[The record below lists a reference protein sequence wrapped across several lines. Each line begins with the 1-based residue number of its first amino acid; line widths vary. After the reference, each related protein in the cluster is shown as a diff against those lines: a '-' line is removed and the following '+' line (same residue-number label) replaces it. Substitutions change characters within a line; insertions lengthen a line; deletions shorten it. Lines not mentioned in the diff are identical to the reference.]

1 MKGCQLRN
9 PQSKLGCHRTG
20 SHNWSQCRAFEISP
34 SQKSSF
40 CWVFYFACS
49 HRGGSCS
56 CSRSGRS
63 QFSSLKV
70 SGHFPLSRSPEP
82 LPHFRFPLEIL
93 MDHPGMSPK
102 WLSVSAPWIP
112 RQVIAVHETAFDFP
126 NKNNSTC
133 HFSWMKWF
141 CFLAQVTVQC
151 FCELQVSA
159 VLAPP
164 GAGSVSVT
172 AGRFFSLRQVSV
184 QFEGLKS
191 KYYCLL

>member
-1 MKGCQLRN
+1 MPGLWNKPLAEKLFLLGLLFRM
-9 PQSKLGCHRTG
+9 QSQGWELFLFKIRPFTVLQ
-20 SHNWSQCRAFEISP
+20 SQGLWPFP
-34 SQKSSF
+34 S
-40 CWVFYFACS
+40 V
-49 HRGGSCS
+49 
-56 CSRSGRS
+56 
-63 QFSSLKV
+63 
-70 SGHFPLSRSPEP
+70 PLPWA
-82 LPHFRFPLEIL
+82 LPHFGFPLEVL

-102 WLSVSAPWIP
+102 WLSLSAPWIP

-126 NKNNSTC
+126 NKNNSMC

-191 KYYCLL
+191 KYYCSL